1 MLFLN
6 KVMKKVLSI
15 ILWVLVLG
23 LIGYT
28 MLHLHDQEI
37 QIQTQVKVT
46 HDTIVVSKPI
56 VKDSLI
62 VRMDTIRFPVV
73 KHTTTTTTDT
83 LYRDIVRA
91 DSVDVEIPI
100 ERKTYEDSVYF
111 AVVSGYRVSLDSIK
125 VYQRNTT
132 VERYIKSKPKRIGI
146 GVVGGYGL
154 GKERLTPFIGVGVSY
169 NLFSF

>member
-1 MLFLN
+1 
-6 KVMKKVLSI
+6 MKKVFSI

-28 MLHLHDQEI
+28 MLHLHDKEI

-83 LYRDIVRA
+83 LYRDIVRV

-100 ERKTYEDSVYF
+100 EKKTYEDSVYF
-111 AVVSGYRVSLDSIK
+111 AMVSGYKVSLDSIK
-125 VYQRNTT
+125 VYPRNTI
-132 VERYIKSKPKRIGI
+132 VEHYIKSKPKRFGI

-154 GKERLTPFIGVGVSY
+154 SKDGLMPFVGVGVSY

>member
-1 MLFLN
+1 
-6 KVMKKVLSI
+6 MKKVLSI

-28 MLHLHDQEI
+28 MLHLHDKEI

>member
-1 MLFLN
+1 
-6 KVMKKVLSI
+6 MKKVISV

-23 LIGYT
+23 LIAYT
-28 MLHLHDQEI
+28 MYHLHDKEI
-37 QIQTQVKVT
+37 QTETKVKVT

-62 VRMDTIRFPVV
+62 VRKDTIRLPVV
-73 KHTTTTTTDT
+73 KRTTITTTDT
-83 LYRDIVRA
+83 LYRDVVRV

-111 AVVSGYRVSLDSIK
+111 VVVSGYRVSLDSIK
-125 VYQRNTT
+125 IYQRNTI
-132 VERYIKSKPKRIGI
+132 VERYIKSKPKRFGI

-154 GKERLTPFIGVGVSY
+154 SKDGASPFIGVGVSY
-169 NLFSF
+169 NLWQY

>member
-1 MLFLN
+1 
-6 KVMKKVLSI
+6 MKKVFSV

-23 LIGYT
+23 LIVYT
-28 MLHLHDQEI
+28 MFHLHDKEI

-46 HDTIVVSKPI
+46 HDTIFVCKPI

-62 VRMDTIRFPVV
+62 VRKDTIRFPVV

-83 LYRDIVRA
+83 MYRDVVRV

-100 ERKTYEDSVYF
+100 ERKTYEDSIYF
-111 AVVSGYRVSLDSIK
+111 AVVSGYRVNLDSIK
-125 VYQRNTT
+125 VYQRNTI
-132 VERYIKSKPKRIGI
+132 VERYIKPKPKRLGIGI
-146 GVVGGYGL
+146 VGGYGL
-154 GKERLTPFIGVGVSY
+154 SKDGLTPFVGIGVSY